1 VVPIIIHFISGTTE
15 ITNKNILQLR
25 MSLLNAKIANKTSS
39 IVENDRNQAKVGEC
53 RTSAIEFSEQ
63 LSLLSEVSR
72 NEPNECM
79 CQWI

>member
-1 VVPIIIHFISGTTE
+1 VPIIIHFISGTTE

-39 IVENDRNQAKVGEC
+39 IVENNRNQAKVGEC